1 MKNLSEVLICTITII
16 VMLALVAGIIAFEA
30 LIIWGAGNAIIY
42 LFALPTIWTYW
53 QSVIVTLL
61 ILGIRKIFKFCFR

>member
-1 MKNLSEVLICTITII
+1 MKNLSEILICTITII

-30 LIIWGAGNAIIY
+30 LIIWGVGNAIIY

>member
-1 MKNLSEVLICTITII
+1 MKNLSEILICTIIII
-16 VMLALVAGIIAFEA
+16 VTLALVAGVIAFEA
-30 LIIWGAGNAIIY
+30 LIIWGVGNAIIY
-42 LFALPTIWTYW
+42 LFALPAIWTYW

>member
-1 MKNLSEVLICTITII
+1 MKNLSEILICTIIRI
-16 VMLALVAGIIAFEA
+16 VTLALVAGVIAFEA
-30 LIIWGAGNAIIY
+30 LIIWGVGNAIIY

>member
-1 MKNLSEVLICTITII
+1 MKNLSEILICTIIII
-16 VMLALVAGIIAFEA
+16 VTLALVAGVIAFEA
-30 LIIWGAGNAIIY
+30 LIIWGVGNAIIY

>member
-1 MKNLSEVLICTITII
+1 MKNLSEILICIITII
-16 VMLALVAGIIAFEA
+16 VVLALVVGIIAFEA
-30 LIIWGAGNAIIY
+30 LIIWGVGNAIIY
-42 LFALPTIWTYW
+42 LFALPTMWTYW

>member
-1 MKNLSEVLICTITII
+1 MKNLSEILICTITII
-16 VMLALVAGIIAFEA
+16 VILALVAGVIAFEA
-30 LIIWGAGNAIIY
+30 LIIWGVGNAIIY

-61 ILGIRKIFKFCFR
+61 ILGIRKILKFCFR

>member
-1 MKNLSEVLICTITII
+1 MRNLSEILICIITII
-16 VMLALVAGIIAFEA
+16 VVLALVVGIIAFEA
-30 LIIWGAGNAIIY
+30 LIIWGVGNAIIY
-42 LFALPTIWTYW
+42 LFALPTMWTYW

>member
-1 MKNLSEVLICTITII
+1 MKNLSEILICTIIII
-16 VMLALVAGIIAFEA
+16 VTLALVAGIIAFEA
-30 LIIWGAGNAIIY
+30 LIIWGVGNAIIY
-42 LFALPTIWTYW
+42 LFALPAIWTYW